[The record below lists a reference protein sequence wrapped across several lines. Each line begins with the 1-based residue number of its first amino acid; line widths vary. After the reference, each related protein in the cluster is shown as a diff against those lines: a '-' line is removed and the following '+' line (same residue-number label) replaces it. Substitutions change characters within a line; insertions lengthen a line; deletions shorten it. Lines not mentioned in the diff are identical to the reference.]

1 MTVSLLLAG
10 ALHLATPAD
19 TTRLTASLESVI
31 VYQAGAVLEHKMN
44 APIKKGDQTIV
55 ITGLSNELE
64 EASVKL
70 SLPKSVSIKSVRF
83 LKETLKEAS
92 PNPLQLKKIEDS
104 LAYTAIM
111 SRVIR
116 EQLDILKENKPLSG
130 QQVSTAE
137 LNSWMN
143 LHRSKLLDLELELA
157 YWKARGTYWTDK
169 KTTLIEESKEGEGT
183 IKKGLGKLIFSIDAN
198 EATTQ
203 QLTLSYFTKLASWVP
218 SYEVKANGTDS
229 ALLLHYQAR
238 LFQSSGFDWKN
249 VKLSISTAMGL
260 SFNQAPTPHPWM
272 LSYYKPKQDIT
283 GALSGRVAGVAISSG
298 YALPGN
304 STEIKL
310 RGISTFNSSN
320 PPLYVVDDVVVSSID
335 HLNPSQVVKV
345 DVLKDNAASSIYGSR
360 AANGA
365 VLITTAGS
373 KLVNGV
379 WEQSAVAAVFHL
391 NGNSSVL
398 SDQDEQQFKLEELS
412 LPVNYKYT
420 AVPYESLETYLVA
433 SVTDFNSY
441 NLLPGLASLVFDGTY
456 MGKTPLNNFI
466 VNDSLNLS
474 LGADPTIVIE
484 KKMIKE
490 HSSTSFIGNSKK
502 RTITYE
508 YQIKN
513 NKNKAIQLELNDRIP
528 VSVIDEIQVEAI
540 QVSNADYDKESGL
553 LKWNLNLAA
562 GTSVTVRIS
571 YMVKHPKNQQVTL

>member
-10 ALHLATPAD
+10 VLHFATPTD
-19 TTRLTASLESVI
+19 TTRLTANLESVT

-130 QQVSTAE
+130 QQVTTAE
-137 LNSWMN
+137 LNLWMN

-157 YWKARGTYWTDK
+157 YWKARGTYWSDK
-169 KTTLIEESKEGEGT
+169 KTTLLEEAKEGEGA

-320 PPLYVVDDVVVSSID
+320 PPLYVVDGVVVSSID

-571 YMVKHPKNQQVTL
+571 YMVKDPKNQQVTL

>member
-10 ALHLATPAD
+10 VLHFATPTD
-19 TTRLTASLESVI
+19 TTRLTANLESVT

-130 QQVSTAE
+130 QQVTTAE
-137 LNSWMN
+137 LNLWMN

-157 YWKARGTYWTDK
+157 YWKARGTYWSDK
-169 KTTLIEESKEGEGT
+169 KTTLLEEAKEGEGA

-229 ALLLHYQAR
+229 ALLMHYQAR

-304 STEIKL
+304 STEVKL
-310 RGISTFNSSN
+310 RGIGSFNSSN
-320 PPLYVVDDVVVSSID
+320 PPLYVVDGVVVSSID
-335 HLNPSQVVKV
+335 HLNPNQVVKV
-345 DVLKDNAASSIYGSR
+345 DVLKENAASSIYGSR

-391 NGNSSVL
+391 NGNSTVL

-441 NLLPGLASLVFDGTY
+441 NLLPGLASLVYDGTY

-474 LGADPTIVIE
+474 LGVDPTIVIE

-490 HSSTSFIGNSKK
+490 YSSTSFIGNSKK

-513 NKNKAIQLELNDRIP
+513 NKSKTIQLELNDRIP

-553 LKWNLNLAA
+553 LKWNLSLAA

-571 YMVKHPKNQQVTL
+571 YMVKHPKNQQVAL